1 MTSPT
6 PRFLTWQSLAA
17 YTWLDTAVWVF
28 DVERSRKLWA
38 NAAALAFWKAGTLE
52 ELLARDFSDQS
63 SASRVRTQAA
73 LESVRRGEI
82 PRQFW
87 TFYPCDVPVHVSVR
101 ITGILT
107 EDGRL
112 ALLFEGEPLT
122 KDAIPAEVAR
132 RVEAFRHTGSLIS
145 LHDQDGRALTR
156 NPAAIEAFGPAESA
170 SPDDDLAVQLGGRD
184 ALEDARARLAAGEEF
199 HRRVLTRTRSGVRW
213 HDVRLRRLNDPA
225 TGVPIFLLD
234 AQDVTE
240 AQRVHERLG
249 VERVVLEM
257 VSLGRPLREVVDA
270 LIHGIETILPGLRFS
285 VLELRDGHLY
295 GLSAPNLPARFTASI
310 EGAPIGPNAGSCG
323 TSAFLGEAVI
333 VTDIA
338 SDPRWEVHRD
348 AALAAGFRACWS
360 VPIKAADGT
369 VMGAFAVYHAEPR
382 APTAEER
389 SVIDSARHIAA
400 IAIERNRTQTAI
412 ERGREQ
418 LQMIL
423 DAMPISITYVDAQ
436 LRYHF
441 VNRAFEQWFGTTRA
455 QAIGRPSP
463 EIIGSDLY
471 AAIAPYLQR
480 VMAGEE
486 VRYESERIGRDGL
499 KRYVDV
505 HYLPHFGED
514 GRVLGHF
521 GIVHDVTTRKQNEH
535 LLQYLATHDQ
545 LTGLP
550 NRNLLSEHIQ
560 LALSR
565 GTRAGHGVGVLFVD
579 LDRFKYVNDTLGHD
593 AGDRLLKS
601 VTERFRA
608 NVRAADMVARLGG
621 DEFVVLMDELHDVQ
635 EAATLARK
643 LLSMLREPF
652 TVDGHDLYVTASI
665 GVAVAPGD
673 GLDPA
678 ALLKHADIAMYCAK
692 AQGKN
697 DFQFFS
703 AEATAASFEHLMLEN
718 ALRKAVER
726 NEFVLH
732 FQPIVDLLTGRTEAV
747 ETLVRWQHPD
757 LGLVSPAKFI
767 PLAEET
773 GLIVPIGAWVLEEAC
788 RQIGKLGE
796 RGIHDL
802 RVAVNLSPRQ
812 FRERDLAQT
821 VERALKRSGL
831 DPRRLGL
838 EVTESSMMENP
849 ESAAQTLARFRE
861 MGVKV
866 SIDDFGTGYSSLSF
880 VRRFPIDTLKVDQS
894 FIRDIVE
901 DEDDA
906 SITRAIIAMGRSLRL
921 DIVAEG
927 VESAS
932 QLAILRAEGCHKAQ
946 GYYFSR
952 PVPVNALADWLE
964 AGGALSTS

>member
-28 DVERSRKLWA
+28 DAERSCKLWA
-38 NAAALAFWKAGTLE
+38 NAPALELWKAETLD
-52 ELLARDFSDQS
+52 ELVARDYSDQS
-63 SASRVRTQAA
+63 PAAKARTAGA
-73 LESVRRGEI
+73 LETVRRGEI
-82 PRQFW
+82 PQQFW
-87 TFYPCDVPVHVSVR
+87 TFYPRGEPLQVSVR

-112 ALLFEGEPLT
+112 ALLFEARPMAEA
-122 KDAIPAEVAR
+122 AIPPDIAR
-132 RVEAFRHTGSLIS
+132 RVEAFRHTSSLIS
-145 LHDQDGRALTR
+145 LHDEDGRALAR
-156 NPAAIEAFGPAESA
+156 NPAAIEAFGPVNPQST
-170 SPDDDLAVQLGGRD
+170 DNDLAVQLGSTD
-184 ALEDARARLAAGEEF
+184 TLDDSNDKLAEGGEF
-199 HRRVLTRTRSGVRW
+199 QRRVLVRTRIGLRW
-213 HDVRLRRLNDPA
+213 HDVRCRALNDPA
-225 TGVPIFLLD
+225 TGGRILLLD

-249 VERVVLEM
+249 VERIVLEM
-257 VSLGRPLREVVDA
+257 VSLGRPLREVIDA

-285 VLELRDGHLY
+285 VLELRGGHLY
-295 GLSAPNLPARFTASI
+295 ALSAPNLPADYIAAV
-310 EGAPIGPNAGSCG
+310 EGSAIGPHAGSCG
-323 TSAFLGEAVI
+323 TAAYLAEPVIAV
-333 VTDIA
+333 DIA
-338 SDPRWEVHRD
+338 TDPRWIEYRD
-348 AALAAGFRACWS
+348 AALRHGLRACWS
-360 VPIKAADGT
+360 IPVKASDGT
-369 VMGAFAVYHAEPR
+369 VIGVFAAYHDEPGG
-382 APTAEER
+382 PTEEER
-389 SVIDSARHIAA
+389 SVIESARHIAA
-400 IAIERNRTQTAI
+400 IAIERDRTQAAI

-423 DAMPISITYVDAQ
+423 DAMPISIAYVDDH

-455 QAIGRPSP
+455 QAIGRSSP
-463 EIIGSDLY
+463 DIIGADLY

-480 VMAGEE
+480 VMTGEE
-486 VRYESERIGRDGL
+486 VRYEAERVGRDG
-499 KRYVDV
+499 KQHYVDV

-521 GIVHDVTTRKQNEH
+521 GIVHDITTRKQNEH
-535 LLQYLATHDQ
+535 LLEYLATHDQ

-550 NRNLLSEHIQ
+550 NRNLLSEHMQ

-565 GTRAGHGVGVLFVD
+565 GTRAGYGVGALFVD
-579 LDRFKYVNDTLGHD
+579 LDRFKYVNEPLGHD

-601 VTERFRA
+601 VAERFRA

-643 LLSMLREPF
+643 LLSVLREPF

-678 ALLKHADIAMYCAK
+678 ALLKHADIAMYRAK

-732 FQPIVDLLTGRTEAV
+732 FQPIVDLLTGRTESV

-788 RQIGKLGE
+788 RQIAKLGE
-796 RGIHDL
+796 RGITDL

-812 FRERDLAQT
+812 FRERDLAET
-821 VERALKRSGL
+821 VARALEHSGL
-831 DPRRLGL
+831 EPRRLGL

-849 ESAAQTLARFRE
+849 ESAAQTLARFRD
-861 MGVKV
+861 MGMKV

-932 QLAILRAEGCHKAQ
+932 QLTILRAEGCHKAQ
-946 GYYFSR
+946 GYYFSK
-952 PVPVNALADWLE
+952 PVPVDALADWLD
-964 AGGALSTS
+964 AGGALSTA

>member
-1 MTSPT
+1 MTAPA
-6 PRFLTWQSLAA
+6 PRFLTWQSLSA

-28 DVERSRKLWA
+28 DAERSRKLWA
-38 NAAALAFWKAGTLE
+38 NAAALELWKAANLE
-52 ELLARDFSDQS
+52 ELVARDYSDQS
-63 SASRVRTQAA
+63 PAAKARTVGA
-73 LESVRRGEI
+73 LECVKRGEI
-82 PRQFW
+82 PQQFW
-87 TFYPCDVPVHVSVR
+87 TFYPRGEPVQVSVR
-101 ITGILT
+101 VTGILT

-112 ALLFEGEPLT
+112 ALLFEARPMSE
-122 KDAIPAEVAR
+122 AEIPPDIAR

-145 LHDQDGRALTR
+145 LHDEDGRALTR
-156 NPAAIEAFGPAESA
+156 NPAAIEAFGPVNPQATGN
-170 SPDDDLAVQLGGRD
+170 DLGIQLGS
-184 ALEDARARLAAGEEF
+184 EDTREDLVAAIASGDEF
-199 HRRVLTRTRSGVRW
+199 QRRVLVSTRQGLRW
-213 HDVRLRRLNDPA
+213 HDVRCRPLNDPA
-225 TGVPIFLLD
+225 TGGRILLLD

-257 VSLGRPLREVVDA
+257 VSLGRPLREVIDA
-270 LIHGIETILPGLRFS
+270 LIHGVESILPGLRFS
-285 VLELRDGHLY
+285 VLELREGRLY
-295 GLSAPNLPARFTASI
+295 GLSAPSLPEAYRSAT
-310 EGAPIGPNAGSCG
+310 EGVAIGPNVGSCG
-323 TSAFLGEAVI
+323 TAAFLGEPVI
-333 VTDIA
+333 VENIATDR
-338 SDPRWEVHRD
+338 RWQDYRTL
-348 AALAAGFRACWS
+348 ALSHGLRACWS
-360 VPIKAADGT
+360 IPIKAGDGS
-369 VMGAFAVYHAEPR
+369 VLGAFAAYHTEPR
-382 APTAEER
+382 SPTDEER
-389 SVIDSARHIAA
+389 SVIESARHIAA
-400 IAIERNRTQTAI
+400 IAIERDRTQAAI
-412 ERGREQ
+412 EQGRSQ

-423 DAMPISITYVDAQ
+423 DAMPISIAYVDEH

-441 VNRAFEQWFGTTRA
+441 VNRAFEQWFGTTRS
-455 QAIGRPSP
+455 QAIGRRSHD
-463 EIIGSDLY
+463 IIGSELY
-471 AAIAPYLQR
+471 SAIAPYLQR
-480 VMAGEE
+480 VMTGEE
-486 VRYESERIGRDGL
+486 VRYEAERVGRDGK

-505 HYLPHFGED
+505 HYLPHVGPD

-521 GIVHDVTTRKQNEH
+521 GIVNDITTRKQNEH
-535 LLQYLATHDQ
+535 LLEYLATHDQ

-550 NRNLLSEHIQ
+550 NRNLLSEHMQ

-565 GTRAGHGVGVLFVD
+565 GTRTGYGTGILFVD

-601 VTERFRA
+601 VAERFRT
-608 NVRAADMVARLGG
+608 NVRGADMVARLGG

-635 EAATLARK
+635 EAAALARK
-643 LLSMLREPF
+643 MLSVLREPF

-665 GVAVAPGD
+665 GVAVAPDD

-678 ALLKHADIAMYCAK
+678 SLLKHADIAMYRAK

-747 ETLVRWQHPD
+747 ETLVRWRHPD

-788 RQIGKLGE
+788 RQIAKLAE

-802 RVAVNLSPRQ
+802 RVAVNLSPKQ
-812 FRERDLAQT
+812 FRERDLAKT
-821 VERALKRSGL
+821 VEHALEQSGL

-849 ESAAQTLARFRE
+849 ESATQTLARFRE
-861 MGVKV
+861 MGVKI

-880 VRRFPIDTLKVDQS
+880 VKRFPIDALKVDQS

-901 DEDDA
+901 DDDDA

-927 VESAS
+927 VETAS
-932 QLAILRAEGCHKAQ
+932 QLTILRAEGCHKAQ

-952 PVPVNALADWLE
+952 PVPVDALGDWLE
-964 AGGALSTS
+964 AGGALSTA